1 MRGRTERK
9 SPGRFHHTGAFPD
22 GKLVL
27 GGLEGFAVRGL
38 NRLPHF
44 AVPFPGKIFRLYALR
59 RNDRRI
65 SLAGKLDLLRIGCPT
80 CGAQG
85 RYHVARPLAE
95 LGPDYRLTDWLS
107 ERTADCPQKKSN
119 SSLDTG
125 RGVVPAD
132 LFTRP
137 EMCQDAPAGRHTA
150 RTPRC
155 SPAVG
160 PAFGGALSLARR
172 SIFRGPSEESA
183 DSPRSRSVPG
193 RCQEIPRA
201 DGSEVQTA

>member
-1 MRGRTERK
+1 LVSMRGRTERK

-44 AVPFPGKIFRLYALR
+44 AVPFTGKIFRFYALR
-59 RNDRRI
+59 RTI
-65 SLAGKLDLLRIGCPT
+65 GGLAGKLDLLRIECPT

-85 RYHVARPLAE
+85 RYHVARLLAE

-125 RGVVPAD
+125 RGAVPAD

-150 RTPRC
+150 RIPRC
-155 SPAVG
+155 
-160 PAFGGALSLARR
+160 
-172 SIFRGPSEESA
+172 
-183 DSPRSRSVPG
+183 
-193 RCQEIPRA
+193 
-201 DGSEVQTA
+201 